1 MRKVWRGSWFNR
13 GKTPFLDHKV
23 VEHIAFKSRVMNK
36 DVRQLP
42 HRNA

>member
-1 MRKVWRGSWFNR
+1 MRKVCADHGLIEEIRL
-13 GKTPFLDHKV
+13 FLDHKV
-23 VEHIAFKSRVMNK
+23 VEHIAFKSRGMNK

>member
-13 GKTPFLDHKV
+13 GNTPFPDHKV
-23 VEHIAFKSRVMNK
+23 VEHIAFKSRGMNK